1 MTDLIV
7 QNVHKYLGGLH
18 ILQGASFTA
27 NRGSIVSLLGASG
40 SGKTTLLRCIAG
52 LEQPE
57 IGQVKIAGAVV
68 FDGEKRVTVAPEN
81 RNIGLVFQSYALWPH
96 RTVAEN
102 VAYGL
107 KLRGVN
113 KADAEKR
120 VLETLGKI
128 GLGHLAER
136 YPDQLSG
143 GQQQRVAI
151 CRALVYEPKIL
162 LMDEPLSNLDAKL
175 REEARYWIRKL
186 VLDLGICGVLVTHD
200 QAEALAASDNIL
212 LLRNGKVEQEGPPQD
227 IYSKPT
233 SFYVADF
240 LGANNV
246 ASGRITRDGA
256 VASIRGSNW
265 QLDGVMMGEGAQSDG
280 KAVIRVEQIIV
291 HDQPASGRIEM
302 QLEACLFLGDRWE
315 YRLSY
320 GEFKAKAFGPRFV
333 AAGTVWAEIP
343 RESVWLYPE
352 AA

>member
-1 MTDLIV
+1 MTDLVV
-7 QNVHKYLGGLH
+7 QNVHKRLGGLP
-18 ILQGASFTA
+18 ILKGASFTA

-57 IGQVKIAGAVV
+57 VGYIRIGDKVV
-68 FDGEKRVTVAPEN
+68 LDGEKRVTVAPES

-96 RTVAEN
+96 RTVAQN

-113 KADAEKR
+113 RADTDKR
-120 VLETLGKI
+120 VRETLNMI
-128 GLGHLAER
+128 GLGHLTER

-151 CRALVYEPKIL
+151 CRALVYQPQVL

-175 REEARYWIRKL
+175 REEARYWIRRL
-186 VLDLGICGVLVTHD
+186 VLDLEICAVLVTHD

-212 LLRNGKVEQEGPPQD
+212 LLRNGAVAQEGTPQD
-227 IYSKPT
+227 IYDKPT
-233 SFYVADF
+233 SFFAADF

-246 ASGRITRDGA
+246 ADGRIVRDASGTRIHGDGW
-256 VASIRGSNW
+256 SLN
-265 QLDGVMMGEGAQSDG
+265 GVVLGEGSDGEG
-280 KAVIRVEQIIV
+280 KAVIRVEQVAV
-291 HDQPASGRIEM
+291 HGQPASNRTEM

-315 YRLSY
+315 YRLAW
-320 GEFKAKAFGPRFV
+320 GGFRAKAFGTK
-333 AAGTVWAEIP
+333 ALQSGSVWVEIP
-343 RESVWLYPE
+343 RESVWLFPSV
-352 AA
+352 A